1 MKNDD
6 GEYTFRQWNPKL
18 TNAPWGFE
26 NDAVEET
33 WQTSWF
39 FWVLCPFH
47 ACFLKKVNMN
57 GSGGVNIYKDGDI
70 SAKDLLDGEEDKFLV
85 VNFCLR
91 FFAFILSFM
100 ATLGVLFISLERLA
114 KIFPFF
120 AWLAQ
125 LDDSRDPEKKVGEW
139 MLASLSLNISI
150 FLGIVG
156 VSHAYRRYYSAIP
169 LICLSLV
176 GLFIVLRP

>member
-1 MKNDD
+1 MRISFSHRPCGTATVLAQQMKNDD

-39 FWVLCPFH
+39 FWVLCFVP
-47 ACFLKKVNMN
+47 ACFINKCCDLT
-57 GSGGVNIYKDGDI
+57 GSKNINIYKDGDI
-70 SAKDLLDGEEDKFLV
+70 SAKDLLDRAEIKFLV
-85 VNFCLR
+85 ESFILR
-91 FFAFILSFM
+91 FFAFLFSFL
-100 ATLGVLFISLERLA
+100 ATSTVISVLFERLA
-114 KIFPFF
+114 KIFPFL

-125 LDDSRDPEKKVGEW
+125 LDDSKDSVGAF
-139 MLASLSLNISI
+139 MLASLSFNISM

-156 VSHAYRRYYSAIP
+156 VSHAYRR
-169 LICLSLV
+169 
-176 GLFIVLRP
+176 